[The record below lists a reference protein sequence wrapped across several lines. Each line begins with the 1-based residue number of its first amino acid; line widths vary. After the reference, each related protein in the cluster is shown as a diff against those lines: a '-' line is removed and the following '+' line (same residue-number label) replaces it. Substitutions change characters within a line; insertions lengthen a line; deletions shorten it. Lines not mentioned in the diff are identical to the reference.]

1 MAIILDG
8 TTGITTPAETVSG
21 AITASTVTATG
32 LISGSTNYTGFKNKI
47 IGGDFTTNPWQR
59 GTSFPAIAGGA
70 YFADRWLA
78 SYVSAAVLTASKAAD
93 APTATQ
99 AGIFTQHCISL
110 NVTTADTVVDAGDV
124 YQLRQFI
131 EGLNV
136 ASFGFG
142 QAGSR
147 FVTLSF
153 WVKGTKTG
161 IHSVAFKN
169 NTPDRTY
176 IAEYTIVTTNTW
188 EYKTITIPV
197 DTIGTWL
204 YDTGV
209 GLRINFTLACGT
221 NTHTTANTW
230 TAGNFHGSANQVNA
244 LDTIGNTFKIAL
256 VQLEAG
262 SVATS
267 FDVRSVGTELS
278 LCQRYYQRN
287 FGNGAVSQPYYA
299 GAVALRF
306 RTQVPMRATFNPNQI
321 SGSSLTSCLEQIGA
335 GPNTP
340 TAIIV
345 LSGKTNSAF
354 QVDFSGTFNLDLPTT
369 LNADIIELNGEL

>member
-1 MAIILDG
+1 MAITLDG

-21 AITASTVTATG
+21 AVTASTVTATG

-59 GTSFPAIAGGA
+59 GTSFPAIGSGV
-70 YFADRWLA
+70 YFADRWQA
-78 SYVSAAVLTASKAAD
+78 SHATSAVLTASKAAD

-161 IHSVAFKN
+161 IHNVAFKN

-209 GLRINFTLACGT
+209 GLRIDFTLACGT
-221 NTHTTANTW
+221 NRHTTANTW
-230 TAGNFHGSANQVNA
+230 TAGNFNGSANQVNA

-267 FDVRSVGTELS
+267 FDVRSVGQELA
-278 LCQRYYQRN
+278 LCQRYY
-287 FGNGAVSQPYYA
+287 YA
-299 GAVALRF
+299 SAPKLAGTASNSS
-306 RTQVPMRATFNPNQI
+306 TQVWRIGGNHPVIMRA
-321 SGSSLTSCLEQIGA
+321 S
-335 GPNTP
+335 P
-340 TAIIV
+340 TATIGTIGLQCGV
-345 LSGKTNSAF
+345 NSATITSIASNYSNATLF
-354 QVDFSGTFNLDLPTT
+354 EIDGGTTV
-369 LNADIIELNGEL
+369 NAFTAGQGVVSYSSSVNNIFCSAEL